1 MSLND
6 FEIGK
11 ELGKGAF
18 GSVYI
23 VKRKQDNKIY
33 AMKQV
38 KIVGLSKKER
48 NNAFNEVRILAS
60 LSHKNIIGYK
70 EAFYDKSSETLNIVM
85 EYADDGDLN
94 TKIKK
99 NIKNKTFFEED
110 VIWKTLIQILEGL
123 KYLHQKCII
132 HRDLKSANIFL
143 TKKGIIKIGDLNV
156 SKIIKRMG
164 MASTQTGTPYFASPE
179 IWNNQPYDYKCDVW
193 SAGCI
198 IYEMTSYHVPFRA
211 GSMRELYNNIMKGI
225 YPTIPSRYSEEL
237 RKIIKKIIVVNP
249 ELRPSANELLNC
261 NIIKQKMKE
270 LNFENENDYNHDKKN
285 YGENIEEENPSLMN
299 TIKIPFNIN
308 QINKKLPKKNYETE
322 KKKENDIS
330 LNNRYDSS
338 KINHNLKQD
347 KQEDSSNKINNIYYN
362 RPIYK
367 ILKEKKEH
375 DININRNY
383 YNKENK
389 PIQNKNVLSHK
400 KFKSILN
407 NNENILSK
415 ILNNNDKYFKINNIT
430 NLINNNIIIVNNQNH
445 NTNINNNNEY
455 KSNNNTLEIDS
466 NNNNTNKN
474 VNSIFQSNND
484 KNGNNQN
491 KNLYFNKNSIPYN
504 NKKIPIFKNNNQ
516 LFFLNKKKYD
526 AIKTDINPNSNSN
539 TLPKYYNYSTID
551 TNQINNEIM
560 NDFSF
565 KKQTE
570 NNKIYSR
577 KSLIQKRSYSSNNF
591 KNIDNSNNNT
601 KYKNN
606 SLRINIPLSD
616 RARKRRMLKQQYSHS
631 NIYNNSLSI
640 DRINNNISTIN
651 NDNDKKNISYFNHR
665 IRLNL
670 ESEKNLQNKKLNYF
684 EEKYKSIITDKNN
697 FNNYNHLLNRNKN
710 YQLSSINFTD
720 DKNRNKFSLNH
731 SKLNNNINENVV
743 NTDNNLRNI
752 QKESNIIF
760 LNDDNNFKM
769 HNNKPNYKH
778 IDKKVINNLQKLLSL
793 NNLNNKEKTDN
804 NPREKRIIASYD
816 KKPKSYRLNYCN
828 SFESIKNKIFN
839 ENSTLSN
846 NLTNINNISNIH
858 QRNSNQ
864 ENDKNDII
872 NPKLK
877 ENKYSNKFIDISS
890 KKNKFLNNIFLPK
903 PKNNLKDKFKLMINN
918 PNYFLNSKNSNDKD
932 KNKSVHFNK
941 NEQQFNLFDLN
952 NSKEKNSINNIDFK
966 TEKYHNNYINKIIP
980 KKYHSKANLN
990 IEQSKSIFNFNN
1002 NNDINNSSKN
1012 NNLHKIICDKI
1023 YINNNTEVG
1032 CEREQYK
1039 LSNINQRNSY
1049 NNYHKDNMRNKNEMS
1064 KQLSEFNIHNFIL

>member
-70 EAFYDKSSETLNIVM
+70 EAFYDKLSETLNIVM

-94 TKIKK
+94 TKIKQ
-99 NIKNKTFFEED
+99 NIKNKTYFEEN

-237 RKIIKKIIVVNP
+237 KKIIKKIIVVNP

-270 LNFENENDYNHDKKN
+270 LNFDNENDYSHNKIN
-285 YGENIEEENPSLMN
+285 WGENIEEENPSLMN

-322 KKKENDIS
+322 KQKDNDIS
-330 LNNRYDSS
+330 LYDGYENY
-338 KINHNLKQD
+338 KRDLNLKQD
-347 KQEDSSNKINNIYYN
+347 KQDYNSNKNNNFYYN
-362 RPIYK
+362 RSIYK

-389 PIQNKNVLSHK
+389 PNQNQNVLNHK

-415 ILNNNDKYFKINNIT
+415 ILNNKDKYLKINNIT

-455 KSNNNTLEIDS
+455 KSNNNTIEIDS
-466 NNNNTNKN
+466 NNNINKN
-474 VNSIFQSNND
+474 VSSIFQSNNG
-484 KNGNNQN
+484 KNSNNPN
-491 KNLYFNKNSIPYN
+491 KHLYFNKNSIPYN

-516 LFFLNKKKYD
+516 LFFLNKKKYESL
-526 AIKTDINPNSNSN
+526 ITDINPNNN
-539 TLPKYYNYSTID
+539 TMSKYYNYNTID
-551 TNQINNEIM
+551 TNQINNDII
-560 NDFSF
+560 NDFSL
-565 KKQTE
+565 KKHTE
-570 NNKIYSR
+570 NNMIYSR
-577 KSLIQKRSYSSNNF
+577 KSLIQKRSFSLNNF
-591 KNIDNSNNNT
+591 KNVDSSSNII

-606 SLRINIPLSD
+606 NSIRISIPVSD
-616 RARKRRMLKQQYSHS
+616 RNRKRRMLKQQYSHS

-640 DRINNNISTIN
+640 DKINTNISTIN
-651 NDNDKKNISYFNHR
+651 NEKDYKNVSYFNRR

-684 EEKYKSIITDKNN
+684 EDKYKSIITDKNN
-697 FNNYNHLLNRNKN
+697 FNNYNNLLCRNKS
-710 YQLSSINFTD
+710 YQLSSINLND
-720 DKNRNKFSLNH
+720 DKNRSKFSLNH
-731 SKLNNNINENVV
+731 SKLNNNENVV

-752 QKESNIIF
+752 KRESNIIF
-760 LNDDNNFKM
+760 LNHDNNNFIT

-793 NNLNNKEKTDN
+793 NNLSKKEKNDSN
-804 NPREKRIIASYD
+804 SREKRNIAPYD
-816 KKPKSYRLNYCN
+816 KKPKSYRMNYCK
-828 SFESIKNKIFN
+828 SFQSIKNKIFN

-846 NLTNINNISNIH
+846 NLTNINNLSNIH

-864 ENDKNDII
+864 ENEKNDTI

-877 ENKYSNKFIDISS
+877 ENKYLNKFIDISS
-890 KKNKFLNNIFLPK
+890 KKSKFLNNIFLPK

-932 KNKSVHFNK
+932 KNSSVHFNR
-941 NEQQFNLFDLN
+941 NEQQFNLFDFN
-952 NSKEKNSINNIDFK
+952 SSKEKISTNNIDYK
-966 TEKYHNNYINKIIP
+966 TEKYPTNYINKIIP
-980 KKYHSKANLN
+980 KKYQSKSNLN
-990 IEQSKSIFNFNN
+990 IEQSKSVFNFNI
-1002 NNDINNSSKN
+1002 NDINNCSKN
-1012 NNLHKIICDKI
+1012 NALDNIKISLNIMIFFFLLRIIFLFFIIFI
-1023 YINNNTEVG
+1023 Y
-1032 CEREQYK
+1032 
-1039 LSNINQRNSY
+1039 
-1049 NNYHKDNMRNKNEMS
+1049 
-1064 KQLSEFNIHNFIL
+1064 NFIFIFIIIIIILN